1 MRKIFIPTPR
11 NIKRRDEL
19 MMKLGARRMKNRLV
33 DFVESR
39 MENGILEAEAA
50 FDQGHPVTGSYLS
63 GAVAA
68 CTAII
73 GTIRKGDF

>member
-1 MRKIFIPTPR
+1 
-11 NIKRRDEL
+11 

-33 DFVESR
+33 DFVENR
-39 MENGILEAEAA
+39 MENGIFEVEAA
-50 FDQGHPVTGSYLS
+50 YKQGHPDTGTYLS

-73 GTIRKGDF
+73 GSIRKGDF

>member
-19 MMKLGARRMKNRLV
+19 MMKLGARRMKENLV
-33 DFVESR
+33 NLVETK
-39 MENGILEAEAA
+39 MEYGVIEAEDAYK
-50 FDQGHPVTGSYLS
+50 QGHPDTGAYLS

-68 CTAII
+68 CNAII
-73 GTIRKGDF
+73 RSIRQGDV

>member
-11 NIKRRDEL
+11 NLKRRDEL
-19 MMKLGARRMKNRLV
+19 MMKLGARRMKDRLV

-39 MENGILEAEAA
+39 MENGILEIDDAYK
-50 FDQGHPVTGSYLS
+50 QGHPNVGDYLS

-73 GTIRKGDF
+73 GSIRKGEF

>member
-19 MMKLGARRMKNRLV
+19 MRKLGARDMKNRLI
-33 DFVESR
+33 DLVEGR
-39 MENGILEAEAA
+39 MENGIFEIEAA
-50 FDQGHPVTGSYLS
+50 YKQGHPDTGAYLS

-68 CTAII
+68 CTAIM
-73 GTIRKGDF
+73 GSIRKGEF

>member
-1 MRKIFIPTPR
+1 MKKIFIPTPR
-11 NIKRRDEL
+11 NLKRRDEL
-19 MMKLGARRMKNRLV
+19 MMKLGARRMKDRLV
-33 DFVESR
+33 DLVESR

-50 FDQGHPVTGSYLS
+50 YNQGHPDTGAYLS

-73 GTIRKGDF
+73 GSIRKNEF

>member
-11 NIKRRDEL
+11 NLKRRDEL
-19 MMKLGARRMKNRLV
+19 MMKLGARRMKDRLV
-33 DFVESR
+33 DLVESR
-39 MENGILEAEAA
+39 MENGIFEADAA
-50 FDQGHPVTGSYLS
+50 FEQGHPDTGHYLS

-73 GTIRKGDF
+73 GSIRKNDF

>member
-1 MRKIFIPTPR
+1 MKKIFIPTPR
-11 NIKRRDEL
+11 NLKRRDEL
-19 MMKLGARRMKNRLV
+19 MMKLGARRMKDRLV
-33 DFVESR
+33 DFVEGR

-50 FDQGHPVTGSYLS
+50 YNQGYPSTGDYLS

-73 GTIRKGDF
+73 GSVRKGEF

>member
-11 NIKRRDEL
+11 NIKRRDKL
-19 MMKLGARRMKNRLV
+19 MMELGARRMKNRLV
-33 DFVESR
+33 DLVESR
-39 MENGILEAEAA
+39 MENGIFEAQAA
-50 FDQGHPVTGSYLS
+50 YDQGHPDTGAYLS

-73 GTIRKGDF
+73 GSIRKNEF

>member
-11 NIKRRDEL
+11 NLKRRDEL
-19 MMKLGARRMKNRLV
+19 MMKLGARRMKDRLV
-33 DFVESR
+33 DLVEGR
-39 MENGILEAEAA
+39 MENGIFEAEAA
-50 FDQGHPVTGSYLS
+50 FNQGHPDVGQYLS

-73 GTIRKGDF
+73 GSIRKNEF

>member
-11 NIKRRDEL
+11 NLKRRDEL
-19 MMKLGARRMKNRLV
+19 MMKLGARRMKDRLV
-33 DFVESR
+33 DLVESR
-39 MENGILEAEAA
+39 MENGIFEAEAA
-50 FDQGHPVTGSYLS
+50 FSQGHPDTGNYLS

-73 GTIRKGDF
+73 GSIRKNEF